1 MMPNPISKISRRQTI
16 IILLIVFAVFY
27 FVFDPMEWR
36 FMPQC
41 VFHRV
46 TGLQCVGCGS
56 QRMLHALLH
65 GDIAGAFRAN
75 AFVLLSLPGVAFLAW
90 VEAKRK
96 EKPAL
101 YKKVYSTALIVIVG
115 ILFILWMILR
125 NIFGI

>member
-1 MMPNPISKISRRQTI
+1 MAALAI
-16 IILLIVFAVFY
+16 FY

-65 GDIAGAFRAN
+65 GDFAVAFRAN
-75 AFVLLSLPGVAFLAW
+75 AFVLLSLPGIAFLAW
-90 VEAKRK
+90 VETQRTRR
-96 EKPAL
+96 PNL
-101 YKKVYSTALIVIVG
+101 YRKVYSTVLIVAVG
-115 ILFILWMILR
+115 ILFAAWMIFR
-125 NIFGI
+125 NIVGI

>member
-1 MMPNPISKISRRQTI
+1 MESGKKDIVKKWRVAI
-16 IILLIVFAVFY
+16 IVVVALAIFY

-75 AFVLLSLPGVAFLAW
+75 AFVMLSLPAIAFLAW
-90 VEAKRK
+90 VEMQRKRR
-96 EKPAL
+96 PNL
-101 YKKVYSTALIVIVG
+101 YRKVYSTTLIVTAGV
-115 ILFILWMILR
+115 LMAAWMLVR
-125 NIFGI
+125 NIIGI

>member
-1 MMPNPISKISRRQTI
+1 MDSGKRDI
-16 IILLIVFAVFY
+16 IRKWRVAIIVVVALAIFY

-75 AFVLLSLPGVAFLAW
+75 AFVMLSLPAIAFLAW
-90 VEAKRK
+90 VEMQRKRR
-96 EKPAL
+96 PNL
-101 YKKVYSTALIVIVG
+101 YRKVYSTTLIVTAGV
-115 ILFILWMILR
+115 LMAAWMLVR
-125 NIFGI
+125 NIIGI